1 MAGRNN
7 GKYATFILEEK
18 LQLLTVTW
26 WRGGWEKQWE
36 ICYLHLGGETTV
48 IDSNVVEGWLG
59 ETMGNMLPSS
69 WRRNYSY

>member
-18 LQLLTVTW
+18 LQLLTVTG

-36 ICYLHLGGETTV
+36 ICYLHLRGETTV
-48 IDSNVVEGWLG
+48 IDSNWTLMFMQRVAPPQS
-59 ETMGNMLPSS
+59 ETAANVT
-69 WRRNYSY
+69 N